1 MLSINIVCVGK
12 LKEEYLRQAQAE
24 YSKRLSTFC
33 KLNVIEVESAAFP
46 ESPTKI
52 QIDAGMTKEATA
64 ILAQA
69 KGYIIPLCIEGEM
82 LDSPALSKK
91 FDTLALDRKSTITF
105 VIGGSYG
112 LSDKVKSKGHYKLSM
127 SKMTFPHQLA
137 RVMLLE
143 QVYRSFQISSHGKY
157 HK

>member
-1 MLSINIVCVGK
+1 MLTINIVCVGK
-12 LKEEYLRQAQAE
+12 LKEDYLKLAQAE
-24 YSKRLSTFC
+24 YTKRLSTFC
-33 KLNVIEVESAAFP
+33 KLNIIEVDSATFP
-46 ESPTKI
+46 ESPTRI

-64 ILAQA
+64 ILPHA
-69 KGYIIPLCIEGEM
+69 KGYVIPLCIEGEM
-82 LDSPALSKK
+82 IDSKALSKK

-112 LSDKVKSKGHYKLSM
+112 LSDKVKTHGHYKLSM

-143 QVYRSFQISSHGKY
+143 QVYRGFQISTNGKY